1 MNNSIKDRS
10 NEIDLLLG
18 DENLPRA
25 ISRLLDFVQDFST
38 NAQHINEALQ
48 LSTDQKKV
56 VKELESQVIS
66 YEDAVQRNALLAQRI
81 SQLKH
86 GITEVYGLATQ
97 VVARQAHNVQTSP
110 TPSFAQKPFDDTSDV
125 YQGLPPLMEC
135 YGLTKHYRKSGFT
148 LSNIDLQLRLGE
160 ITGLV
165 GENGNGKT
173 TLFKVITGNLQ
184 HDTGVIAFPLLQRN
198 QRTNGVN
205 WIDIKSEIAYV
216 EQELPSWHGTLKQ
229 NIQLELT
236 QHGSK
241 GAQNEQDTAYILER
255 LGLTEHANK
264 KWSELSG
271 GYKLRFALA
280 KALVWKPKL
289 LVIDEPLANL
299 DVRSQRIVLNDM
311 KDLAK
316 SAKYPISIIISSQ
329 HLHEIESIA
338 DNLVFLRQGR
348 MVYSGDKKKIGENRQ
363 HNFFELSCSLEKPA
377 LDSLLAGLPVVEIEH
392 NGLSFV
398 ITGTKDLDGQKVLQT
413 LLQHNVE
420 IEYFRNISNSA
431 KRLFL

>member
-1 MNNSIKDRS
+1 MNKIISERSI
-10 NEIDLLLG
+10 ELDLLLQ

-25 ISRLLDFVQDFST
+25 INRLLDFVQDFST
-38 NAQHINEALQ
+38 NPQFVTNALQ
-48 LSTDQKKV
+48 ISADQRQLARSIEEQSLVNYQEIDQKK
-56 VKELESQVIS
+56 QQI
-66 YEDAVQRNALLAQRI
+66 AQRI
-81 SQLKH
+81 ADLKQK
-86 GITEVYGLATQ
+86 IIEVYQLAIQ
-97 VVARQAHNVQTSP
+97 VHAQNTREHETTSVP
-110 TPSFAQKPFDDTSDV
+110 TADAAFIPAKGAESF
-125 YQGLPPLMEC
+125 PPIMEC
-135 YGLTKHYRKSGFT
+135 YGLTKMYRKSGFT
-148 LSNIDLQLRLGE
+148 LANIDLQLRLGE
-160 ITGLV
+160 ITGVV

-184 HDTGVIAFPLLQRN
+184 HDSGKIGFPLLQRAKHA
-198 QRTNGVN
+198 NGVN
-205 WIDIKSEIAYV
+205 WIEVKSEIAYV
-216 EQELPSWHGTLKQ
+216 EQELPSWYGTLKQ

-236 QHGSK
+236 QHGITGS
-241 GAQNEQDTAYILER
+241 QNERDAAYILER
-255 LGLTEHANK
+255 LGLTEHAQK

-316 SAKYPISIIISSQ
+316 SAKHPISIIISSQ

-338 DNLVFLRQGR
+338 DNLVFLQQGQ
-348 MVYSGDKKKIGENRQ
+348 MKFSGEKEDIGSDRQ
-363 HNFFELSCSLEKPA
+363 HNFFELSCKLDKQA
-377 LDSLLAGLPVVEIEH
+377 LDGLLTGLPVTEIEH
-392 NGLSFV
+392 NGLSYV
-398 ITGTKDLDGQKVLQT
+398 ITGTKELEGQKILQA
-413 LLQHNVE
+413 LLHQNVE

>member
-1 MNNSIKDRS
+1 MNKRITERNI
-10 NEIDLLLG
+10 EVDLLLD
-18 DENLPRA
+18 DENMPRA

-38 NAQHINEALQ
+38 NAQHINKALD
-48 LSTDQKKV
+48 LSSVQKRIIKDV
-56 VKELESQVIS
+56 DNNVINYEEGRTRTKELIERMRQLKQEIMDVYALAIQMHAQNTRDVQTATAQPPEQQLPVGEGGF
-66 YEDAVQRNALLAQRI
+66 YED
-81 SQLKH
+81 
-86 GITEVYGLATQ
+86 
-97 VVARQAHNVQTSP
+97 
-110 TPSFAQKPFDDTSDV
+110 
-125 YQGLPPLMEC
+125 LPILMEC
-135 YGLTKHYRKSGFT
+135 FGLGKHYQKSGFS
-148 LSNIDLQLRLGE
+148 LSGIDLHLRLGE
-160 ITGLV
+160 ITGVV

-173 TLFKVITGNLQ
+173 TLFKVVTGNLQ
-184 HDTGVIAFPLLQRN
+184 HDAGVIAFPLLQGK
-198 QRTNGVN
+198 QHKNGVD
-205 WIDIKSEIAYV
+205 WIEVKSEIAYV

-229 NIQLELT
+229 NIQLELA
-236 QHGSK
+236 QHNIK
-241 GAQNEQDTAYILER
+241 GAQNQQSTAYILER
-255 LGLTEHANK
+255 LGLTEHADK

-299 DVRSQRIVLNDM
+299 DVKSQRIVLNDL

-338 DNLVFLRQGR
+338 DNLMFLEKGR
-348 MVYSGDKKKIGENRQ
+348 MMYSGEKKNIGEDRK
-363 HNFFELSCSLEKPA
+363 HNFFELSCVLEKRA
-377 LDSLLAGLPVVEIEH
+377 LEGLLTGLPITEIEH

-398 ITGTKDLDGQKVLQT
+398 ITGSKDLEGQQILNALIQN
-413 LLQHNVE
+413 NVD